1 MICNNQV
8 LFSTSGIVFCCVF
21 PHGQNAKEFGYMV
34 EVGMPAMEALQSAT
48 ITNAKVLGLS
58 DQLGQIKPNYIADII
73 AIDVNPLEDISTME
87 RVQFVMKEGK
97 IYKN

>member
-1 MICNNQV
+1 
-8 LFSTSGIVFCCVF
+8 
-21 PHGQNAKEFGYMV
+21 MV

>member
-1 MICNNQV
+1 MPIA
-8 LFSTSGIVFCCVF
+8 FGTDAGVF